1 MHPKLIKMFNGE
13 SKHVLK
19 ISDSEF
25 LLRRMQ
31 VGLILQLGYDR
42 DKRFYYFKY
51 IVSKSKA
58 EIWKIRIMLRL
69 TESMEFTRL
78 AN

>member
-1 MHPKLIKMFNGE
+1 MFNGE

-19 ISDSEF
+19 ISASEF

-42 DKRFYYFKY
+42 DKRFYYFKH
-51 IVSKSKA
+51 IA
-58 EIWKIRIMLRL
+58 TII
-69 TESMEFTRL
+69 
-78 AN
+78 

>member
-1 MHPKLIKMFNGE
+1 MKGIAQFKESLRKFMHPKLIKMFNGE

-19 ISDSEF
+19 ISASEF

-58 EIWKIRIMLRL
+58 EI
-69 TESMEFTRL
+69 
-78 AN
+78 

>member
-1 MHPKLIKMFNGE
+1 MFNGE

-58 EIWKIRIMLRL
+58 EI
-69 TESMEFTRL
+69 
-78 AN
+78 